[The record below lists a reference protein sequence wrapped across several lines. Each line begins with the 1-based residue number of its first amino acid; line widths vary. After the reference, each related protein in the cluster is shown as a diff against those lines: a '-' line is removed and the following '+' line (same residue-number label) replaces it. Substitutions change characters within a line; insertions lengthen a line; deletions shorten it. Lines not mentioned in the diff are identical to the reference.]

1 MPLRPLCRID
11 GLALLVA
18 PSAAGHEERPWVG
31 RRAGPRTGMGKK
43 GTTRRGPPEGVRNC
57 EISIKFASK
66 TRNVRE
72 ANLQGGRDDS
82 KVAAVGGQGKGK
94 VI

>member
-1 MPLRPLCRID
+1 MARQ
-11 GLALLVA
+11 G
-18 PSAAGHEERPWVG
+18 
-31 RRAGPRTGMGKK
+31 
-43 GTTRRGPPEGVRNC
+43 PEGVRNC

-82 KVAAVGGQGKGK
+82 KVAAVGGQGEGK

>member
-1 MPLRPLCRID
+1 MNGVVSFSRLLRPD
-11 GLALLVA
+11 TKSG
-18 PSAAGHEERPWVG
+18 PSWKERTPKDE
-31 RRAGPRTGMGKK
+31 RKK
-43 GTTRRGPPEGVRNC
+43 GTVRQGPEGVRNC

-82 KVAAVGGQGKGK
+82 KVAAVGGQGEG
-94 VI
+94 